1 MIFMDVIMI
10 LRTYE
15 AIRRFI
21 LLLDENEIPRLNPCK
36 KLVMVLFC
44 VLLLIRSLSQNIF
57 RGGSELMVLIYGNT
71 FDILPTNKVYL
82 KIVIFTLMYVQDWIP
97 TIIGLGIMIILLAFS
112 GN

>member
-1 MIFMDVIMI
+1 
-10 LRTYE
+10 
-15 AIRRFI
+15 
-21 LLLDENEIPRLNPCK
+21 
-36 KLVMVLFC
+36 
-44 VLLLIRSLSQNIF
+44 
-57 RGGSELMVLIYGNT
+57 MVLIYGNT